1 MTTVPEFLDHPSGVE
16 VVFPDRR
23 GSGAPQDAAGVAYWT
38 ALLLAAGCDTAGCSV
53 EQVLRPLSREL
64 TRMRPDLF
72 PPVPRRGADATP
84 AVVHRT
90 PWWRR
95 RVFDESVLSWI
106 GVAATVVLVVVIV
119 TGGLLGRWG

>member
-1 MTTVPEFLDHPSGVE
+1 MTVVPEFLDHPSGVE

-23 GSGAPQDAAGVAYWT
+23 GSGVPQDAAGVAYWT

-72 PPVPRRGADATP
+72 PPMPRRDPAPSP
-84 AVVHRT
+84 AVVHRA

-95 RVFDESVLSWI
+95 RICGEAVLSWL
-106 GVAATVVLVVVIV
+106 GVAATAALVVVIV
-119 TGGLLGRWG
+119 AGGLLGWWG